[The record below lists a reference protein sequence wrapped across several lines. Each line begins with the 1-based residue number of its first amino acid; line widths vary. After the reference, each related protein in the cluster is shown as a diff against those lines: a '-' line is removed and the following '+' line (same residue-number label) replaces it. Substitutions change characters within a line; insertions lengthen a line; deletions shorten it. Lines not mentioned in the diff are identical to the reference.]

1 MNWKKP
7 SMENVPPFKKI
18 LLGLQLPNKIA
29 LVQLDRIDETGLV
42 FTKVDNSFTGLFS
55 GMLNASI
62 SVNIDYFAEI
72 DLSAIE
78 ESTKDPE
85 PNPAAKTETGPTK
98 R

>member
-42 FTKVDNSFTGLFS
+42 FTKVENSFTGLFS

-62 SVNIDYFAEI
+62 SVNIDYFSEI
-72 DLSAIE
+72 DLSSIE
-78 ESTKDPE
+78 ETTKDPE
-85 PNPAAKTETGPTK
+85 PKTETGSTK

>member
-1 MNWKKP
+1 
-7 SMENVPPFKKI
+7 MENVPPFKKI
-18 LLGLQLPNKIA
+18 MLGLQLPNKIA

-42 FTKVDNSFTGLFS
+42 FTKVENSFTGLFS

-72 DLSAIE
+72 DLSSIE
-78 ESTKDPE
+78 AETSAETVP
-85 PNPAAKTETGPTK
+85 PAGPIK

>member
-18 LLGLQLPNKIA
+18 MLGLQLPNKIA

-42 FTKVDNSFTGLFS
+42 FTKVENSFTGLFS

-62 SVNIDYFAEI
+62 SVNIDYFSEI
-72 DLSAIE
+72 DLSSIE
-78 ESTKDPE
+78 ESTNDTETKT
-85 PNPAAKTETGPTK
+85 KTETGQTK

>member
-42 FTKVDNSFTGLFS
+42 FTKVENSFTGLFS

-62 SVNIDYFAEI
+62 SVNIDYFSEI
-72 DLSAIE
+72 DLSSIE
-78 ESTKDPE
+78 ETTKDPE
-85 PNPAAKTETGPTK
+85 PKTETGPTK

>member
-18 LLGLQLPNKIA
+18 MLGLQLPNKIA

-62 SVNIDYFAEI
+62 SVNIDYYAGI
-72 DLSAIE
+72 DLSSIE

-85 PNPAAKTETGPTK
+85 PKTETGPTK

>member
-18 LLGLQLPNKIA
+18 MLGLQLPNKIA

-42 FTKVDNSFTGLFS
+42 FTKVENSFTGLFS

-72 DLSAIE
+72 DLSSIE
-78 ESTKDPE
+78 IETP
-85 PNPAAKTETGPTK
+85 TETVPPAGPIK